1 MYSGSLV
8 PQGNEPFSRRPGQCL
23 RGGCAA
29 GIGPITLFQPEPKG
43 GGDGGGFWREELG
56 LLGSTEFSRRHL
68 DDLADPDQK
77 VLVVNLDGIGAG
89 PGSRSA
95 ARKSRGS

>member
-1 MYSGSLV
+1 M
-8 PQGNEPFSRRPGQCL
+8 PQGWVCCWNWHIHSLPK
-23 RGGCAA
+23 
-29 GIGPITLFQPEPKG
+29 PEPKG
-43 GGDGGGFWREELG
+43 GGDGGGLWREELG

-68 DDLADPDQK
+68 DELADPDQK

-95 ARKSRGS
+95 AGESRGS